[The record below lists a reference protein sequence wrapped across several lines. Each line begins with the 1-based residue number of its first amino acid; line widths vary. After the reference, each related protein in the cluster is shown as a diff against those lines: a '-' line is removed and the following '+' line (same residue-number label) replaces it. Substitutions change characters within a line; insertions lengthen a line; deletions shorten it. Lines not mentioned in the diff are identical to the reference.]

1 MKGRFKLKS
10 SFPVSPV
17 VWICSPASTQGINE
31 TYKKNLMALK
41 KFVMV
46 KFLNDTMVDP
56 PISEV
61 RKAGAGFGASLF
73 LVCPLVAELEVA
85 EGQAGPDKH
94 RPGTALPPAG
104 AAGSLLR
111 SWEPSAAVP
120 LVFLLVVVWVLQKW
134 PSQGDH
140 PAAGDLTV
148 QRGEF

>member
-1 MKGRFKLKS
+1 M
-10 SFPVSPV
+10 

-94 RPGTALPPAG
+94 RPGTLLPPAG
-104 AAGSLLR
+104 AAGSLLG

-120 LVFLLVVVWVLQKW
+120 LVFFPGSGLGFTKVAKPRR
-134 PSQGDH
+134 PSRCRR
-140 PAAGDLTV
+140 PRCTK
-148 QRGEF
+148 R